1 MKRQSNEMLLIL
13 SILKKPEKEMNANSL
28 AESLAISS
36 MGALK
41 IAKKLESK
49 GILLSKKIGNANIL
63 KINFGNDYAVQY
75 VKLMLKKEAEEAN
88 YFVKRWISE
97 LRKINVPSVLYGSVI
112 NKKEKRG
119 EVFSAL
125 LDTRSF
131 SKDEWSP
138 PNFLHQMPAIRLPL
152 FLRVSIQLSVRL
164 LLEVLGHQLKR
175 LWRHPR
181 QVPFYRPSPQ
191 YLR

>member
-112 NKKEKRG
+112 NKKEPNDIDI
-119 EVFSAL
+119 L
-125 LDTRSF
+125 LIIEKNQF
-131 SKDEWSP
+131 SKVKKQINEINLLNVKKIHPLYQTKEDLIKSIEKEDKVIL
-138 PNFLHQMPAIRLPL
+138 NAIKGIVINGEDL
-152 FLRVSIQLSVRL
+152 FIDIIK
-164 LLEVLGHQLKR
+164 EVN
-175 LWRHPR
+175 
-181 QVPFYRPSPQ
+181 
-191 YLR
+191 